1 MDLERDILRHMEFR
15 PGISEHLR
23 QMDEALFAE
32 PALGLRERLLA
43 TPLSQRFELDAEHR
57 LLFVNFEGMA
67 IQRQGDIEQI
77 EQAVA
82 ELVGPLGEKVAA
94 VVNYDNFTIAP
105 DLLDTYASMV
115 RRIAEQYYSRVTRY
129 GTGGFLK
136 AKLETRGVKPE
147 P

>member
-1 MDLERDILRHMEFR
+1 MTPEMLAKARELAAKHGYANVEF
-15 PGISEHLR
+15 
-23 QMDEALFAE
+23 
-32 PALGLRERLLA
+32 
-43 TPLSQRFELDAEHR
+43 
-57 LLFVNFEGMA
+57 
-67 IQRQGDIEQI
+67 RQGDIEQI

-115 RRIAEQYYSRVTRY
+115 RRIAEQFYSRVTRY

-136 AKLETRGVKPE
+136 AKLETRAAKPDADQRSS
-147 P
+147 